1 MRALITGALM
11 LTAFTLS
18 SQTTLRDS
26 TVCFSIAEATE
37 IANKLAALKICREDV
52 ANKAVLIAAYAE
64 QSSLM
69 KPQLI
74 TQQQEIERL
83 TQIVNDCEANE
94 RALKR
99 KRIWW
104 GVGGV
109 VVGALTYS
117 YLTR

>member
-1 MRALITGALM
+1 MLI
-11 LTAFTLS
+11 AFTLS
-18 SQTTLRDS
+18 SQTISKDS
-26 TVCFSIAEATE
+26 TVCFSLAEATE
-37 IANKLAALKICREDV
+37 IANKLATLKICREDV

-64 QSSLM
+64 QSSLI

-83 TQIVNDCEANE
+83 TKIVNNCEANE

-99 KRIWW
+99 KRIFW

-109 VVGALTYS
+109 AVGAIAYS

>member
-1 MRALITGALM
+1 M

-18 SQTTLRDS
+18 SQTILRDS
-26 TVCFSIAEATE
+26 TVCFSISEATE

-52 ANKAVLIAAYAE
+52 ANKAVLISAYAE

-74 TQQQEIERL
+74 TQQKEIERL
-83 TQIVNDCEANE
+83 TQIVNDCQSNE